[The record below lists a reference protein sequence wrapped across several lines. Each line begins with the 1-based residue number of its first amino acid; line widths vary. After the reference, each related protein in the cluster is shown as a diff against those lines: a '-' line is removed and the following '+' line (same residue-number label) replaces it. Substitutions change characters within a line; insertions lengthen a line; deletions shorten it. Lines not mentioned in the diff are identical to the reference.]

1 MRPQVIHLQLAKKL
15 CFFVDELTQFFFK
28 LTLKKQSYKRLS
40 YVLPLI
46 VLTVSLSS
54 CGNAK
59 NATYFNKSSN
69 IAYTNKVESLEPV
82 IQLNDLLNITVSSV
96 NPEATEM
103 FNMTSN
109 SVAQSSTNAGNTTR
123 VSGYLVGQ
131 DGILRFPVLGN
142 IEAVGKTKK
151 ALREEITTLLID
163 RKLLI
168 EPIVDIRYLNYK
180 ISVLGEVKN
189 PSVLTIP
196 SEKISLLEALGLA
209 GDITIYGRRD
219 NITLIREENGVKRI
233 RRIDLTTNEIFN
245 SPYYYLQSNDIIYV
259 EPNNAKIASST
270 GTKQWIPV
278 ILSAISLAII
288 TVINLKPY
296 KNP

>member
-1 MRPQVIHLQLAKKL
+1 MKPYIIYLQLAKKL
-15 CFFVDELTQFFFK
+15 CAMIDTITLLFFEMK
-28 LTLKKQSYKRLS
+28 LKKQWHKRLS
-40 YVLPLI
+40 YILPLI
-46 VLTVSLSS
+46 ILSVSLSS
-54 CGNAK
+54 CGNAR
-59 NATYFNKSSN
+59 NATYFNKTTS
-69 IAYTNKVESLEPV
+69 IAYNNKVESLEPV
-82 IQLNDLLNITVSSV
+82 IQLNDLLSITVSSI
-96 NPEATEM
+96 NPEAAEM

-131 DGILRFPVLGN
+131 DGILRFPILGN

-219 NITLIREENGVKRI
+219 NITLIREENGIKRI

-259 EPNNAKIASST
+259 EPNNAKIATSS
-270 GTKQWIPV
+270 GTRQWIPV

-288 TVINLKPY
+288 AVINFK
-296 KNP
+296 